1 MAIFHLSAKVIS
13 RGKGQS
19 AIAAAAY
26 RSGEKL
32 FDEQAGEQKLYR
44 AREERILY
52 TDILAPLHAPEW
64 AFDRNG
70 LWNHAERAEKRKD
83 AQLAREIEIALP
95 HELTDQQREWLVK
108 DFAREAFVRKGYV
121 VDIAIH
127 GPDADSDQR
136 NHHAHLMVTRR
147 TIGPEGFAATKDWQ
161 LDKEQLGRWREQWA
175 NLANRH
181 LERHGHDARIDHRSL
196 KDQGIDRE
204 PTIHLGYAANEIT
217 ARGAP
222 SDRMDALNEILAR
235 NELRFD
241 LAAIDAE
248 LRTLEQEQD
257 KERQKAA
264 QDRAQDRARTGQGAT
279 VDPSHDAY
287 LAAMEARR
295 KLNEQPRETT
305 AEQAHAPQPTPGQ
318 SRKDEQKPNAAQAQ
332 QQARDQNAGHGAKV
346 DAEHDAYLAAM
357 EARRKLN
364 EQSRDGAAEAKSE
377 QARTA
382 NARSDKSRAA
392 EPKPVDRKQDA
403 PKARPG
409 TTRSEQ
415 PSGEWTIGKSWV
427 QNPEGV
433 HMPYVSPEHIAASQ
447 RAAEQA
453 QAAARA
459 AGQNT
464 AADLGKEAQTIR
476 QQARTEQKIE
486 AREQRQEQAHA
497 NWQKRAQAQ
506 NPDKVSMR
514 DVRHKTAQAGKTA
527 AHTGLRV
534 FNRATGIV
542 SSLGSFVDSLLSS
555 TPREP
560 KPEKI
565 DFHTLMNDPEAARR
579 YDEQHMAEAQR
590 RNLHPDVLDDI
601 KRDIEA
607 GRDLKAED
615 ISKLPRE
622 HLEQI
627 KAHGDPYVLQW
638 AASARDWSEKYW
650 GGGNDWSGGYARGR
664 ERDRE

>member
-32 FDEQAGEQKLYR
+32 LDEQTGEQKLYR
-44 AREERILY
+44 ARAERILY

-64 AFDRNG
+64 AFDRNE

-127 GPDADSDQR
+127 GPDADSDHR
-136 NHHAHLMVTRR
+136 NHHAHLLVTRR
-147 TIGPEGFAATKDWQ
+147 TIGPNGFAATKDWR

-175 NLANRH
+175 NLVNRH

-196 KDQGIDRE
+196 KEQGLDRE
-204 PTIHLGYAANEIT
+204 PTIHLGYAANEMT

-222 SDRMDALNEILAR
+222 SDRMAALNEILAR

-241 LAAIDAE
+241 LEALGVE
-248 LRTLEQEQD
+248 LKALEQEQE

-264 QDRAQDRARTGQGAT
+264 QDRARTTAGQGSSPDAG
-279 VDPSHDAY
+279 HDAY

-295 KLNEQPRETT
+295 KLNEKSRDAVPE
-305 AEQAHAPQPTPGQ
+305 AKPEQA
-318 SRKDEQKPNAAQAQ
+318 
-332 QQARDQNAGHGAKV
+332 
-346 DAEHDAYLAAM
+346 
-357 EARRKLN
+357 
-364 EQSRDGAAEAKSE
+364 
-377 QARTA
+377 
-382 NARSDKSRAA
+382 RAA
-392 EPKPVDRKQDA
+392 EPKIDATRAARPDRQAEAAAKKPDQRKQET
-403 PKARPG
+403 PKPG
-409 TTRSEQ
+409 TTKSQQ

-427 QNPEGV
+427 QNPQGQ
-433 HMPYVSPEHIAASQ
+433 HMPYVSPEHVQAIQ

-459 AGQNT
+459 AGQK
-464 AADLGKEAQTIR
+464 AAAGLSKEAQNIR
-476 QQARTEQKIE
+476 HAARTEQRLDTHASRTADQEVKRQQADANTPNDRFHRTTRRGDVQQQPSWRAPDVGQA
-486 AREQRQEQAHA
+486 ARQ
-497 NWQKRAQAQ
+497 
-506 NPDKVSMR
+506 
-514 DVRHKTAQAGKTA
+514 TAR
-527 AHTGLRV
+527 TGLRV
-534 FNRATGIV
+534 VNRATGIV
-542 SSLGSFVDSLLSS
+542 SSLGSFVDSLLAT
-555 TPREP
+555 TPRQP
-560 KPEKI
+560 KPKKI
-565 DFHTLMNDPEAARR
+565 DFHTLINDPDAARL
-579 YDEQHMAEAQR
+579 YDEQHLAEAQR
-590 RNLHPDVLDDI
+590 RNMAADVLDDI
-601 KRDIEA
+601 KRDIAA

-615 ISKLPRE
+615 ISRLPRE

-638 AASARDWSEKYW
+638 AASSRDWSEKYW
-650 GGGNDWSGGYARGR
+650 GGGNDWSGGSARGR
-664 ERDRE
+664 ERERE

>member
-1 MAIFHLSAKVIS
+1 MAIFHLTTKIIS

-32 FDEQAGEQKLYR
+32 CDEQTGEQKHYR

-52 TDILAPLHAPEW
+52 TDIMAPLHAPEW
-64 AFDRNG
+64 AFDRNE

-108 DFAREAFVRKGYV
+108 DFAREQFVRKGYA

-127 GPDADSDQR
+127 GPDSDSDQR
-136 NHHAHLMVTRR
+136 NYHAHLMVTLRQ
-147 TIGPEGFAATKDWQ
+147 IGPDGFA
-161 LDKEQLGRWREQWA
+161 KEKETTEQREAKRKHGQTREQELGHWREQWA

-181 LERHGHDARIDHRSL
+181 LERHGHAARIDHRSL
-196 KDQGIDRE
+196 KEQGIDRE
-204 PTIHLGYAANEIT
+204 PTIHLGYAANEMT

-264 QDRAQDRARTGQGAT
+264 QDRARQGQGAT

-287 LAAMEARR
+287 LEAMAARR
-295 KLNEQPRETT
+295 KHNEPPRE
-305 AEQAHAPQPTPGQ
+305 A
-318 SRKDEQKPNAAQAQ
+318 
-332 QQARDQNAGHGAKV
+332 
-346 DAEHDAYLAAM
+346 
-357 EARRKLN
+357 
-364 EQSRDGAAEAKSE
+364 AAEPKSE
-377 QARTA
+377 QARA
-382 NARSDKSRAA
+382 PESPPEKSRPAEQRPEPARDAA
-392 EPKPVDRKQDA
+392 EPKPADRKPDDRKQDA
-403 PKARPG
+403 PKPKPG
-409 TTRSEQ
+409 TSRSEQ

-427 QNPEGV
+427 QSPQGQ

-459 AGQNT
+459 AGQKP
-464 AADLGKEAQTIR
+464 AADLGKEAQDIR
-476 QQARTEQKIE
+476 KQARTEQKIE

-497 NWQKRAQAQ
+497 DWQKRAQAQ

-534 FNRATGIV
+534 FNRATGVV

-565 DFHTLMNDPEAARR
+565 DFHTLINDPEAARR
-579 YDEQHMAEAQR
+579 YDEQHLAEAQR
-590 RNLHPDVLDDI
+590 RNMAPEVLDDI

-650 GGGNDWSGGYARGR
+650 GGGNDWSGGWARGR

>member
-1 MAIFHLSAKVIS
+1 MAIFHLTTKIIS

-32 FDEQAGEQKLYR
+32 IDEQTGEVKHYR
-44 AREERILY
+44 TREERILY
-52 TDILAPLHAPEW
+52 TDIMAPLHAPEW
-64 AFDRNG
+64 AFDRNQ

-108 DFAREAFVRKGYV
+108 DFAREQFVRKGYA

-127 GPDADSDQR
+127 GPDSDSDRR
-136 NHHAHLMVTRR
+136 NYHAHLMVTLRQ
-147 TIGPEGFAATKDWQ
+147 IGPDGFAK
-161 LDKEQLGRWREQWA
+161 DKETTEQREAKRKHGQTREQELGHWREQWA

-181 LERHGHDARIDHRSL
+181 LERHGHEARIDHRSL
-196 KDQGIDRE
+196 KEQGIDRE
-204 PTIHLGYAANEIT
+204 PTVHLGYAANEMT

-264 QDRAQDRARTGQGAT
+264 QDRARQGQGAT

-305 AEQAHAPQPTPGQ
+305 AEQAHAPQPTPDK
-318 SRKDEQKPNAAQAQ
+318 SRQDQQKPDAEQAQ
-332 QQARDQNAGHGAKV
+332 QKARDQNVGQGTKADTRP
-346 DAEHDAYLAAM
+346 DATHDAYLAAM

-364 EQSRDGAAEAKSE
+364 EQP
-377 QARTA
+377 
-382 NARSDKSRAA
+382 RAT
-392 EPKPVDRKQDA
+392 EPKPDERKQDS
-403 PKARPG
+403 PKPRPG

-427 QNPEGV
+427 QNPHGQ

-447 RAAEQA
+447 RAAEQV

-459 AGQNT
+459 AGQKP

-486 AREQRQEQAHA
+486 TREQRQEQAHA

-542 SSLGSFVDSLLSS
+542 SSLGSFVDSLLAT

-627 KAHGDPYVLQW
+627 KAKGDAYVTQL

-664 ERDRE
+664 ERGQE

>member
-1 MAIFHLSAKVIS
+1 MAIFHLTTKIIS

-32 FDEQAGEQKLYR
+32 YDEQTGEQKHYR

-52 TDILAPLHAPEW
+52 ADIMAPLHAPEW
-64 AFDRNG
+64 AFDRNQ

-108 DFAREAFVRKGYV
+108 DFAREQFVRKGYA

-136 NHHAHLMVTRR
+136 NYHAHLMVTLRQ
-147 TIGPEGFAATKDWQ
+147 IGPNGFA
-161 LDKEQLGRWREQWA
+161 KEKETTEQREAKRKHGQTREQELGHWREQWA

-181 LERHGHDARIDHRSL
+181 LERHGHEARIDHRSL
-196 KDQGIDRE
+196 KDQSIDRE

-222 SDRMDALNEILAR
+222 SDRMDHLNEILAR

-248 LRTLEQEQD
+248 LRSLEQEQE

-264 QDRAQDRARTGQGAT
+264 QEKAQDRAKEQARAGQGA
-279 VDPSHDAY
+279 VADPAHDAY

-295 KLNEQPRETT
+295 KLHDQPREP
-305 AEQAHAPQPTPGQ
+305 AP
-318 SRKDEQKPNAAQAQ
+318 
-332 QQARDQNAGHGAKV
+332 
-346 DAEHDAYLAAM
+346 
-357 EARRKLN
+357 
-364 EQSRDGAAEAKSE
+364 EAK
-377 QARTA
+377 QQ
-382 NARSDKSRAA
+382 
-392 EPKPVDRKQDA
+392 PKPEQERKADARKQDSA
-403 PKARPG
+403 KPEQTR
-409 TTRSEQ
+409 TTSQQ
-415 PSGEWTIGKSWV
+415 PSGEWKIGANFV
-427 QNPEGV
+427 QTPDGNFR
-433 HMPYVSPEHIAASQ
+433 PYVPPEHIAASQ
-447 RAAEQA
+447 RAAEMA
-453 QAAARA
+453 QEAARA
-459 AGQNT
+459 AGQKP

-486 AREQRQEQAHA
+486 VREQRAEAKTQRQEQAHTD
-497 NWQKRAQAQ
+497 WQKRAQAQ
-506 NPDKVSMR
+506 NPDKVTMR
-514 DVRHKTAQAGKTA
+514 DVRHTAAQAGQQAK
-527 AHTGLRV
+527 HTGLRV
-534 FNRATGIV
+534 VSRATGIV
-542 SSLGSFVDSLLSS
+542 SSLGSFVDSLLASP
-555 TPREP
+555 PRES
-560 KPEKI
+560 KLEKI
-565 DFHTLMNDPEAARR
+565 DFHTLMNDPDAARR
-579 YDEQHMAEAQR
+579 YDEQHLAEAQR
-590 RNLHPDVLDDI
+590 RNMSAEALDDI